1 MTYADAVE
9 VALCFGWI
17 DGIRKSLDATSYVNR
32 FTPRKADSVWSQ
44 INIARVEALIARGEM
59 HQSGLDAYAKRD
71 PAKSGIYS
79 FEQRPQS
86 FPPELE
92 RRFRTAKG
100 AWTHFNAQP
109 PGYRR
114 LAIWWVSSAK
124 REETRLRRLSQLIEV
139 SGQGMRIGALFGQTG
154 AVPTP
159 SPQKAKPKPK
169 AKTKAGA
176 PGPGPPTNRQDPFD
190 QDAPMTMRIGVD
202 LGGTKIEAMAMDADR
217 PRVRS
222 RAGGHAPPRLRR
234 HDRGDCR
241 AGRPARAA
249 PRRRRRV
256 GVGMPGHRSRRRPG
270 W

>member
-1 MTYADAVE
+1 MRTPTARFFKSVTEFRRWLERHHKSERELWVGFRKKGVEPPGMTYADSLE

-44 INIARVEALIARGEM
+44 INIARVEALISRGEM

-92 RRFRTAKG
+92 RRFKTAKG

-124 REETRLRRLSQLIEV
+124 REETRLRRLSQLIAV

-154 AVPTP
+154 AVPTA
-159 SPQKAKPKPK
+159 SPGKPKTRATP
-169 AKTKAGA
+169 KTKAGTPK
-176 PGPGPPTNRQDPFD
+176 PGT
-190 QDAPMTMRIGVD
+190 V
-202 LGGTKIEAMAMDADR
+202 
-217 PRVRS
+217 
-222 RAGGHAPPRLRR
+222 
-234 HDRGDCR
+234 
-241 AGRPARAA
+241 ARTA
-249 PRRRRRV
+249 RRRSSKTRR
-256 GVGMPGHRSRRRPG
+256 
-270 W
+270 

>member
-1 MTYADAVE
+1 MNTVSARFFASAAQFRRWLERQHGTERELWIGFRKKGVEPAGLDYLTAIE

-44 INIARVEALIARGEM
+44 INIARVEALISRGEM

-79 FEQRPQS
+79 FEQRPQA

-124 REETRLRRLSQLIEV
+124 REETRLRRLSQLIAV

-154 AVPTP
+154 AVPSA
-159 SPQKAKPKPK
+159 SPRKPKTKAKAKS
-169 AKTKAGA
+169 KTKAGVA
-176 PGPGPPTNRQDPFD
+176 VVRTAAR
-190 QDAPMTMRIGVD
+190 TS
-202 LGGTKIEAMAMDADR
+202 R
-217 PRVRS
+217 PRS
-222 RAGGHAPPRLRR
+222 PKTPR
-234 HDRGDCR
+234 
-241 AGRPARAA
+241 
-249 PRRRRRV
+249 
-256 GVGMPGHRSRRRPG
+256 
-270 W
+270 

>member
-1 MTYADAVE
+1 MRTPTARFFKSVTEFRRWLERHHKSERELWVGFRKKGVAPPGMTYADSLE

-44 INIARVEALIARGEM
+44 INLARVEALIARGEM
-59 HQSGLDAYAKRD
+59 HQSGLDAYTKRD

-79 FEQRPQS
+79 FEQRPHS

-124 REETRLRRLSQLIEV
+124 REETRLRRLSQLMEV

-159 SPQKAKPKPK
+159 SPQKAKRKPK

-176 PGPGPPTNRQDPFD
+176 P
-190 QDAPMTMRIGVD
+190 
-202 LGGTKIEAMAMDADR
+202 R
-217 PRVRS
+217 PRTALRITRTRS
-222 RAGGHAPPRLRR
+222 TKTPR
-234 HDRGDCR
+234 
-241 AGRPARAA
+241 
-249 PRRRRRV
+249 
-256 GVGMPGHRSRRRPG
+256 
-270 W
+270 

>member
-1 MTYADAVE
+1 MSTFTARFFKSAAEFRRWMERHHESERELWVGFRKKGVESPGMTYVESLE

-32 FTPRKADSVWSQ
+32 FTPRKADSVWSK
-44 INIARVEALIARGEM
+44 INIAKVEALIARGEM

-71 PAKSGIYS
+71 PARSGIYS

-92 RRFRTAKG
+92 RRFRTAKA
-100 AWTHFNAQP
+100 AWTHFKAQP

-124 REETRLRRLSQLIEV
+124 REETRLRRLRQLIEV

-159 SPQKAKPKPK
+159 SPRDVRPTAK
-169 AKTKAGA
+169 AKTKAKTTA
-176 PGPGPPTNRQDPFD
+176 GPR
-190 QDAPMTMRIGVD
+190 
-202 LGGTKIEAMAMDADR
+202 
-217 PRVRS
+217 
-222 RAGGHAPPRLRR
+222 RARTRTR
-234 HDRGDCR
+234 T
-241 AGRPARAA
+241 GRTRTPKA
-249 PRRRRRV
+249 PR
-256 GVGMPGHRSRRRPG
+256 
-270 W
+270 

>member
-1 MTYADAVE
+1 MRTPTARFFKSVTEFRRWLERHHKSERELWVGFRKKGVAPPGMTYADSLE

-86 FPPELE
+86 FSPELE
-92 RRFRTAKG
+92 RRFKTAKG

-124 REETRLRRLSQLIEV
+124 REETRLRRLGQLIEV

-154 AVPTP
+154 TVPTP
-159 SPQKAKPKPK
+159 SPRKAKAKSTKESVAPK
-169 AKTKAGA
+169 ART
-176 PGPGPPTNRQDPFD
+176 
-190 QDAPMTMRIGVD
+190 
-202 LGGTKIEAMAMDADR
+202 
-217 PRVRS
+217 
-222 RAGGHAPPRLRR
+222 
-234 HDRGDCR
+234 
-241 AGRPARAA
+241 AGRTARTRSPKT
-249 PRRRRRV
+249 PR
-256 GVGMPGHRSRRRPG
+256 
-270 W
+270 